1 MGKLETV
8 YKNLPLKK
16 ALTITILGSLFIA
29 FLGAMAILLATRPS
43 YYALVAENPENP
55 ALHWHNFY
63 AISIVG
69 IYVCVVIIVGSYI
82 FYRFKLST
90 PLKALTEGIE
100 HIAVDD
106 LDFSVQYDAE
116 DELGALCRSFERMKN
131 ELQNNHKRIWRMTEE
146 RRKLNAAFAH
156 DLRTP
161 LTVLQGYTDFLEE
174 YIPFPEKEDTKL
186 LETNRMMA
194 YYIKRLEDYV
204 EVMNKIQKLEDT
216 PVKIQTVQ
224 IGSFMKMLDDNI
236 KLTAKEYGKDI
247 SVINEADLQEVRGD
261 ISLIFRV
268 LENVM
273 RNACRYSENKVFV
286 RLYEQDQ
293 LLYFEMIDDGAGFS
307 PEALEQALNPFYTS
321 GQSETSHFGL
331 GLDICKILCEKHG
344 GSISISNSLD
354 SGARVQFSFLLE
366 K

>member
-1 MGKLETV
+1 MGKLKTV

-16 ALTITILGSLFIA
+16 ALTITIVGSLFIA
-29 FLGAMAILLATRPS
+29 FLGAMAILLVTRPS

-55 ALHWHNFY
+55 AMHWHDFFC
-63 AISIVG
+63 ISTVG

-82 FYRFKLST
+82 FYRFKLSD
-90 PLKALTEGIE
+90 PLKALTEGIGQ
-100 HIAVDD
+100 IAVDN

-116 DELGALCRSFERMKN
+116 DELGELCRSFERMKN
-131 ELQNNHKRIWRMTEE
+131 ELQNNYKRIWRMTEE

-174 YIPFPEKEDTKL
+174 YILFPEKEDTKL
-186 LETNRMMA
+186 LETNHMMA

-216 PVKIQTVQ
+216 PVKMQT
-224 IGSFMKMLDDNI
+224 IPIDSFMKMLDDNI

-247 SVINEADLQEVRGD
+247 SVTKKTDLQEIRGD

-273 RNACRYSENKVFV
+273 RNACRYSESKVFV
-286 RLYEQDQ
+286 HLYVQNH
-293 LLYFEMIDDGAGFS
+293 LLSFEMIDDGAGFS

-321 GQSETSHFGL
+321 GQSESSHLGL
-331 GLDICKILCEKHG
+331 GLNICKILCEKHG
-344 GSISISNSLD
+344 GSITISNMPD

>member
-1 MGKLETV
+1 MGKLKTV

-16 ALTITILGSLFIA
+16 ALTITIVGSLFIA
-29 FLGAMAILLATRPS
+29 FLGVMAILLATRPS

-55 ALHWHNFY
+55 ALHWHDFF
-63 AISIVG
+63 AISAVSIYAGIV
-69 IYVCVVIIVGSYI
+69 IVAGSYI
-82 FYRFKLST
+82 FYRFKLSA
-90 PLKALTEGIE
+90 PLKALTDGMEQ
-100 HIAVDD
+100 IAVEN

-116 DELGALCRSFERMKN
+116 DELGMLCRSFERMKD
-131 ELQNNHKRIWRMTEE
+131 ELRNNYKRIWRMTEE
-146 RRKLNAAFAH
+146 RRKLGAAFAH

-161 LTVLQGYTDFLEE
+161 LTVLQGYTDFLDE
-174 YIPFPEKEDTKL
+174 YILFPEKEDAKL

-216 PVKIQTVQ
+216 PVEIQTVP
-224 IGSFMKMLDDNI
+224 IDSFIKMLDDNI

-247 SVINEADLQEVRGD
+247 SVTNETNLQEVRGD

-273 RNACRYSENKVFV
+273 RNACRYSKNKVFV
-286 RLYEQDQ
+286 HLYERNY

-307 PEALEQALNPFYTS
+307 SEALEQALNPFYTS
-321 GQSETSHFGL
+321 GRYESPHFGL
-331 GLDICKILCEKHG
+331 GLNICKILCEKHG
-344 GSISISNSLD
+344 GGISISNTPD

>member
-1 MGKLETV
+1 MGKIKTV
-8 YKNLPLKK
+8 YKNIPLKR
-16 ALTITILGSLFIA
+16 ALAITIVGSLFVA
-29 FLGAMAILLATRPS
+29 FLGAMTILLATRPS
-43 YYALVAENPENP
+43 YYALAAENPENSV
-55 ALHWHNFY
+55 LHWHDFFS
-63 AISIVG
+63 ISTVG

-82 FYRFKLST
+82 FYRFKLSA

-100 HIAVDD
+100 QIAVDN
-106 LDFSVQYDAE
+106 LDFSVKYDAE
-116 DELGALCRSFERMKN
+116 DELGAICRSFERMKN
-131 ELQNNHKRIWRMTEE
+131 ELQNNYKRVWRMTEE
-146 RRKLNAAFAH
+146 RRKLGAAFAH

-186 LETNRMMA
+186 LETNHMMA

-216 PVKIQTVQ
+216 PVKMQTVP

-247 SVINEADLQEVRGD
+247 SVINEAGLQEVRGD

-268 LENVM
+268 LENVI
-273 RNACRYSENKVFV
+273 RNACRYSENKVFL
-286 RLYEQDQ
+286 RLYEQDH
-293 LLYFEMIDDGAGFS
+293 LLSFEMIDDGAGFS

-321 GQSETSHFGL
+321 GQSGSAPFGL
-331 GLDICKILCEKHG
+331 GLNICKILCERHG
-344 GSISISNSLD
+344 GSISINNTLD
-354 SGARVQFSFLLE
+354 AGARVQFSFLLE